1 MIQEFEDSL
10 QFLEKLGIDTKD
22 AQVLDDLRLLR
33 SPPSIVFVG
42 LINRGKSSLIN
53 QIIGAEVLPTGINPE
68 TFACTIL
75 QTSKIEPFL
84 SYAKLADQTVESFSD
99 KSDFVEHVSRKKS
112 NLKFQEAHVR
122 FKCRLPDGFA
132 LIDTPGC
139 NDISVDYEKE
149 LTALE
154 QTWQKHGAM
163 AGVLVSSVPPGVSGQ
178 DVKLLHALKRR
189 FGSRVAVVLKQT
201 QSSLTFEDLENAAG
215 VWLQHGV
222 TAIIISDDSAPNGV
236 EWGSGR
242 LSELENALSLMWN
255 DGGSA
260 KLEASER
267 LTAYLELQGRKML
280 QLSSIFNPGSE
291 SARDLVLGAMD
302 RPNLVNSLKKLA
314 NEKIVIDYESQSKS
328 SREIKNYD
336 QVFLA
341 IEVAIRG
348 SKIASKSLLSIVARE
363 AGIESLQHGDLVA
376 QLVMRN
382 SDELNTIVMKYTPGG
397 RDFAL
402 GELRRG
408 IDSLPSDSRARA
420 VALLKHG
427 INRLIKDTSSEERM
441 TRIAENF
448 GSFYPREVLSNF
460 VRIWGDPSTPIDGYR
475 NLSSLIQEIA
485 SHTSPDFL
493 DDLSKNT
500 YSELLLIRSCTSE
513 KRPTKIILGSLPI
526 GGTMFGS
533 AGPMPFDTNP
543 LYQAR
548 YEPSLSTEKTA
559 TKLAQR
565 FETSWLIDLDVNKLV
580 QVEQWNL
587 KVIRFCRGIL
597 MFDDLLGTTVRQL
610 TNNILSDHI
619 AGDFGKWISISRELI
634 DAIKNGEFDRAL
646 NGGHSIAFWVLGSLG
661 LIGLLT
667 GSAYAFGLLLCSALI
682 SLRKWVI
689 GDESFMNVKSFQ
701 VGKSFRGAKFQLI
714 QTLTVEALIFF
725 TLLVVTS

>member
-22 AQVLDDLRLLR
+22 AQVLDDLKLLR

-75 QTSKIEPFL
+75 QTSQIEPFL

-99 KSDFVEHVSRKKS
+99 KSEFVEHVSRKKS

-242 LSELENALSLMWN
+242 LSELENTLSLMWN

-267 LTAYLELQGRKML
+267 LAVYLERQGREIL
-280 QLSSIFNPGSE
+280 QLSSIFTPGSE
-291 SARDLVLGAMD
+291 AARDLVLGAMD
-302 RPNLVNSLKKLA
+302 SSSLANSIKKLA
-314 NEKIVIDYESQSKS
+314 NEKTVIDYESESVTN
-328 SREIKNYD
+328 REIKKFD
-336 QVFLA
+336 QVSLA

-348 SKIASKSLLSIVARE
+348 SKIAKRRLLSMVAGE
-363 AGIESLQHGDLVA
+363 VGHSSLQHGDLVA

-382 SDELNTIVMKYTPGG
+382 SDALNAIVMEYTPSGG
-397 RDFAL
+397 DFSL
-402 GELRRG
+402 CELRRG
-408 IDSLPSDSRARA
+408 INSLPSDSRARA

-427 INRLIKDTSSEERM
+427 VNRLIKDTSSEERM

-448 GSFYPREVLSNF
+448 GSFYPKEVLSNF
-460 VRIWGDPSTPIDGYR
+460 VRIWGSPSTPIDGYR

-493 DDLSKNT
+493 DDLSKKIN
-500 YSELLLIRSCTSE
+500 SELLLIRSCTSE
-513 KRPTKIILGSLPI
+513 KHPTKIIRGSLPI

-533 AGPMPFDTNP
+533 ASPLSFDKNP
-543 LYQAR
+543 IYQVR
-548 YEPSLSTEKTA
+548 YEPPLSTEKTQL
-559 TKLAQR
+559 KLAQR

-587 KVIRFCRGIL
+587 KVIRFCRGVL
-597 MFDDLLGTTVRQL
+597 MFDGLLGAGVRQL
-610 TNNILSDHI
+610 ANNVLSDHI
-619 AGDFGKWISISRELI
+619 AGDFGKWISTSRELI
-634 DAIKNGEFDRAL
+634 EAIKNGKFDRAL
-646 NGGHSIAFWVLGSLG
+646 NDGHSIAFWVLGSLG

-682 SLRKWVI
+682 YLRKWVI
-689 GDESFMNVKSFQ
+689 GDESFIKVKSFQ
-701 VGKSFRGAKFQLI
+701 VGKSFRGVKFQII
-714 QTLTVEALIFF
+714 QHLTVEALIFF
-725 TLLVVTS
+725 TLLAITS